1 MKTAQ
6 ELLNITLQPEEQLN
20 EATLNRLETEMLKAA
35 QGGKT
40 EISVDIYLKEKIIEK
55 LKSLGYSIRLV
66 NNPYQIDDSYSV
78 ISWSENKC

>member
-6 ELLNITLQPEEQLN
+6 ELLNITLQFEEQLN

-35 QGGKT
+35 QDGKT
-40 EISVDIYLKEKIIEK
+40 EIHVDIYLKEKIIEK

-66 NNPYQIDDSYSV
+66 KDPYQIDDSYSI